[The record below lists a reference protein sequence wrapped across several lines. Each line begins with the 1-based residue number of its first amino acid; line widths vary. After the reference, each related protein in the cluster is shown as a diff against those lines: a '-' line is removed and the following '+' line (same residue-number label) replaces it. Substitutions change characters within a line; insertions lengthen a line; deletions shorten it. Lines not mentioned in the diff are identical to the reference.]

1 MNIMENWN
9 LIGLSVNND
18 NTFYIDLFENLI
30 ENSLFYF
37 NEDGAYTPVDN
48 LLPGEGYWLRF
59 ELPYIANISG
69 EVINSLTVNLIEG
82 WNLIS
87 GITNSITLGSI
98 DDPQYLIIPGTLFKY
113 NGNYIDT
120 DTIDPGYGYW
130 LRSSGD
136 GQIILNYSE

>member
-1 MNIMENWN
+1 MNIVDGWN

-18 NTFYIDLFENLI
+18 NTFYIDLFENSI
-30 ENSLFYF
+30 ENSLYYF
-37 NEDGAYTPVDN
+37 NEDGVYTSVNN
-48 LLPGEGYWLRF
+48 LQPGEGYWLRF

-69 EVINSLTVNLIEG
+69 EVINSLTINLTEG

-87 GITNSITLGSI
+87 GITNSITLDSI
-98 DDPQYLIIPGTLFKY
+98 DDPQDLIVSGTLFKY
-113 NGNYIDT
+113 NGNYIVT
-120 DTIDPGYGYW
+120 ETVDPGCGYW